1 MTSIGFIGLGV
12 MGREMARHLVRAG
25 HRVQAHDARP
35 EAVDE
40 IAREGAVAAHSVAE
54 AAEGAELVITM
65 LPDTPQVEEVVLGP
79 AGLLAHPPAGRLL
92 VDMSTISPTATR
104 RMAAEL
110 GRAGI
115 VMLDAP
121 VSGGPSGAKGAKLSV
136 MIGGPEDGLA
146 RARPVLE
153 VMGSTLVHVGEVG
166 AGQTVKACNQL
177 VCAMNLQAI
186 CEALAL
192 GRAAGLDLD
201 KLRDVLLG
209 GAASSWMLQNLGPLM
224 LAKDASAGFRIDLK
238 LKDLRLAG
246 EPAFELGV
254 PLPGTALATSLY
266 LEARAHG
273 EGANGNQALFRVY
286 DRLSNQAEE
295 PSGQPPP
302 AR

>member
-25 HRVQAHDARP
+25 HEVRAYDMKT
-35 EAVDE
+35 EAVE
-40 IAREGAVAAHSVAE
+40 ELAREGAVAAASVAE
-54 AAEGAELVITM
+54 AADGAEVVITM

-79 AGLLAHPPAGRLL
+79 GGLLQNPPAGRLL
-92 VDMSTISPTATR
+92 VDMSTIAPTATR
-104 RMAAEL
+104 RMAAQL
-110 GRAGI
+110 AQAGI
-115 VMLDAP
+115 AMLDAP
-121 VSGGPSGAKGAKLSV
+121 VSGGPTGAKAAKLSIMV
-136 MIGGPEDGLA
+136 GGSEDAVA

-153 VMGSTLVHVGEVG
+153 AMGTTIIHVGESG

-177 VCAMNLQAI
+177 ICAMNLQAI
-186 CEALAL
+186 CEAFAL
-192 GRAAGLDLD
+192 GRAAGLDLE
-201 KLRDVLLG
+201 KLREVLLG

-246 EPAFELGV
+246 ELAFELGV

-286 DRLSNQAEE
+286 DRLSNQAGDEGRG
-295 PSGQPPP
+295 S
-302 AR
+302 

>member
-25 HRVQAHDARP
+25 HEVRAYDMKT
-35 EAVDE
+35 EAVE
-40 IAREGAVAAHSVAE
+40 ELASEGALAAASVAAATD
-54 AAEGAELVITM
+54 GAEVVITM

-79 AGLLAHPPAGRLL
+79 GGLLQNPPAGRLL
-92 VDMSTISPTATR
+92 VDMSTIAATATR
-104 RMAAEL
+104 RMAAQL
-110 GRAGI
+110 AQAGI
-115 VMLDAP
+115 AMLDAP
-121 VSGGPSGAKGAKLSV
+121 VSGGPTGAKAAKLSIMV
-136 MIGGPEDGLA
+136 GGSEDAVA

-153 VMGSTLVHVGEVG
+153 AMGTTIIHVGESG

-177 VCAMNLQAI
+177 ICAMNLQAI
-186 CEALAL
+186 CEAFAL
-192 GRAAGLDLD
+192 GRAAGLELE
-201 KLRDVLLG
+201 KLREVLLG

-246 EPAFELGV
+246 ELAFEFGV

-273 EGANGNQALFRVY
+273 EGGNGNQALFRVY
-286 DRLSNQAEE
+286 DRLSNQTGDEGRG
-295 PSGQPPP
+295 S
-302 AR
+302 

>member
-1 MTSIGFIGLGV
+1 MSSVGFIGLGI
-12 MGREMARHLVRAG
+12 MGREMALHLVRAG
-25 HRVQAHDARP
+25 HEVRAYDTRR
-35 EAVDE
+35 EAVE
-40 IAREGAVAAHSVAE
+40 ELARGGAVAARSVAD
-54 AAEGAELVITM
+54 AARGADLVITM

-79 AGLLAHPPAGRLL
+79 EGLLRHPPPGRL
-92 VDMSTISPTATR
+92 VADMSTISPSATR

-110 GRAGI
+110 AKAGI
-115 VMLDAP
+115 ALLDAP
-121 VSGGPSGAKGAKLSV
+121 VSGGPAGAKAAKLSIMV
-136 MIGGPEDGLA
+136 GGGDAAVA
-146 RARPVLE
+146 RARPILE
-153 VMGSTLVHVGEVG
+153 AMGTTIVHVGESG

-192 GRAAGLDLD
+192 GRAAGLDLG
-201 KLRDVLLG
+201 KLREVLLG

-246 EPAFELGV
+246 ELAFELGV

-286 DRLSNQAEE
+286 DRLSNQVGDE
-295 PSGQPPP
+295 G
-302 AR
+302 

>member
-1 MTSIGFIGLGV
+1 MASIGFIGLGV

-40 IAREGAVAAHSVAE
+40 IAAEGAVAARSVAE
-54 AAEGAELVITM
+54 AAEGAEMVITM

-79 AGLLAHPPAGRLL
+79 AGLLRHPPRGRLL
-92 VDMSTISPTATR
+92 VDMSTIAPTATR

-110 GRAGI
+110 ARAGI
-115 VMLDAP
+115 AMLDAP
-121 VSGGPSGAKGAKLSV
+121 VSGGPSGARAAKLSIMV
-136 MIGGPEDGLA
+136 GGPQDGLA
-146 RARPVLE
+146 QARPVLKA
-153 VMGSTLVHVGEVG
+153 MGTTVIHVGEAG

-177 VCAMNLQAI
+177 VCAMNIQAV

-192 GRAAGLDLD
+192 GRAAGLDLAR
-201 KLRDVLLG
+201 LREVLLG
-209 GAASSWMLQNLGPLM
+209 GAASSWMLQNLGPLI
-224 LAKDASAGFRIDLK
+224 LAKDDSAGFRIDLK

-246 EPAFELGV
+246 ELAFELGV

-286 DRLSNQAEE
+286 DRLSNQAGGD
-295 PSGQPPP
+295 PGGGAAS
-302 AR
+302 

>member
-25 HRVQAHDARP
+25 HEVRAYDMKT
-35 EAVDE
+35 EAVE
-40 IAREGAVAAHSVAE
+40 ELAREGALAAASVAAATD
-54 AAEGAELVITM
+54 GAEVVITM

-79 AGLLAHPPAGRLL
+79 GGLLQNPPAGRLL
-92 VDMSTISPTATR
+92 VDMSTIAPTATR
-104 RMAAEL
+104 RMAAQL
-110 GRAGI
+110 AQAGI
-115 VMLDAP
+115 AMLDAP
-121 VSGGPSGAKGAKLSV
+121 VSGGPTGAKAAKLSIMV
-136 MIGGPEDGLA
+136 GGSEDAVA

-153 VMGSTLVHVGEVG
+153 AMGTTIIHVGESG

-177 VCAMNLQAI
+177 ICAMNLQAI
-186 CEALAL
+186 CEAFAL
-192 GRAAGLDLD
+192 GRAAGLDLE
-201 KLRDVLLG
+201 KLREVLLG

-246 EPAFELGV
+246 ELAFELGV

-273 EGANGNQALFRVY
+273 EGGNGNQALFRVY
-286 DRLSNQAEE
+286 DRLSNQTGDEGRG
-295 PSGQPPP
+295 S
-302 AR
+302 